1 MIMRIVACVALA
13 LLGCKGDAKSSSDNH
28 AADFDHP
35 KVDWSHDAVSTVQDE
50 VDGHHFAVDL
60 PSGLKREAK
69 KSDGTYP
76 GYVTWTS
83 PNPFEGPSFTV
94 RPIEAAMLPS
104 DWETVP
110 MNDTALAPTQVVT
123 EKALLAGGSYFVIE
137 EPDKKF
143 LEVSI
148 YKKAPGGALL
158 FEIMQRT
165 SAPMAAFDAER
176 AWFLKIGRTLVVK

>member
-1 MIMRIVACVALA
+1 
-13 LLGCKGDAKSSSDNH
+13 
-28 AADFDHP
+28 
-35 KVDWSHDAVSTVQDE
+35 
-50 VDGHHFAVDL
+50 
-60 PSGLKREAK
+60 
-69 KSDGTYP
+69 
-76 GYVTWTS
+76 
-83 PNPFEGPSFTV
+83 
-94 RPIEAAMLPS
+94 MLPS

-123 EKALLAGGSYFVIE
+123 EKALPAGGSYFVIE